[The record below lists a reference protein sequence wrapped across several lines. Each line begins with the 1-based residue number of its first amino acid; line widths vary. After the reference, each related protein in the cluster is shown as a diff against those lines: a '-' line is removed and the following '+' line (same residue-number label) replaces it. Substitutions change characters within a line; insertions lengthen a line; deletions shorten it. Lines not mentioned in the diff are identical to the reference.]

1 MNGVKGFPKS
11 KSATATNQTT
21 LQGAQGTG
29 ASYNPPTGGSGVF
42 GWLSGIYKEIVS
54 GIKLKLDGADIGAS
68 NPVPIA
74 YSTATITPR
83 SGTITLGG
91 TAQSFM
97 TANAARKGWFI
108 QNNSTGD
115 LWVNRFGGTAS
126 AAQPSI
132 LVRPGRMY
140 ETPPGGSGG
149 NALSI
154 FGATTGQAFTAGE
167 W

>member
-1 MNGVKGFPKS
+1 MMTEFLRDSLP
-11 KSATATNQTT
+11 TA
-21 LQGAQGTG
+21 
-29 ASYNPPTGGSGVF
+29 
-42 GWLSGIYKEIVS
+42 VS
-54 GIKLKLDGADIGAS
+54 SS
-68 NPVPIA
+68 NPLPITF
-74 YSTATITPR
+74 STATITSR

-97 TANAARKGWFI
+97 LANSVRKGWFL

-126 AAQPSI
+126 AAQPSLLI
-132 LVRPGRMY
+132 RAGEIY
-140 ETPPGGSGG
+140 ETPAGGSGG

-154 FGATTGQAFTAGE
+154 YGATTGQAFTAGE